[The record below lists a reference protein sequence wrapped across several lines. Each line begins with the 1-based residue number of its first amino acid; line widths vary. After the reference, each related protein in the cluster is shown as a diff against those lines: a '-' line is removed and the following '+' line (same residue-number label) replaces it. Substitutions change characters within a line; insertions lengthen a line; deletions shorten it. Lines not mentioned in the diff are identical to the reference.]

1 MKRITALALVVLL
14 FFSCNVSTQSSE
26 SEKETPKT
34 TEKIEIQVFDEWP
47 EEIQG
52 CSCYSSRNQSE
63 FEKNQFIYV
72 NNYEDLT
79 LMQINGQV
87 HRFTKTKEERLSSDT
102 HYRQTFKSD
111 DFELIIE
118 TKQVSRSDE
127 TFQHEGT
134 LILKATQG
142 EVVELKIYG
151 ECGC

>member
-1 MKRITALALVVLL
+1 MTISTPLSLFIIFLL
-14 FFSCNVSTQSSE
+14 SFNISAQPNHSQSTQ
-26 SEKETPKT
+26 
-34 TEKIEIQVFDEWP
+34 KIDIQVFAEWP
-47 EEIQG
+47 EEIMG
-52 CSCYSSRNQSE
+52 CSCYSSRSQDE
-63 FEKNQFIYV
+63 FENNQFIYV

-79 LMQINGQV
+79 LMQINGKVQ
-87 HRFTKTKEERLSSDT
+87 RFTKVKEVMLSSDT
-102 HYRQTFKSD
+102 HYRQTFKND